1 MITRSSSICRTHRR
15 SPRSG
20 AVLIAVLACMMITI
34 VLVGGA
40 MKSTMAARRQCKSE
54 LQMQQAELLLQ
65 AGVDRVADITQSN
78 GDATTPPELWN
89 AQSAMPEYQT
99 ATVEY
104 KIVEPSEDNVRGLK
118 CTVRLGLSSQTKDL
132 IQLSRVIPFKNKQA
146 SEQSQTNPE
155 SR

>member
-1 MITRSSSICRTHRR
+1 MNQDSSCTRWSDKKRSS
-15 SPRSG
+15 RSG

-65 AGVDRVADITQSN
+65 AGVDRVAMIVQSESV
-78 GDATTPPELWN
+78 TTVPDLWN
-89 AQSAMPEYQT
+89 AQSALPAYEV

-104 KIVEPSEDNVRGLK
+104 QIVEPSEINVRGLK
-118 CTVRLGLSSQTKDL
+118 CTVKLALSNQAKEL
-132 IQLSRVIPFKNKQA
+132 IQLSRIVPFKTNQA
-146 SEQSQTNPE
+146 SDQSQTNPE

>member
-1 MITRSSSICRTHRR
+1 MIQGSNSSRR
-15 SPRSG
+15 SDKKRPSRSG
-20 AVLIAVLACMMITI
+20 AVLIAVLACMMITV

-65 AGVDRVADITQSN
+65 AGVDRVAAIVQS
-78 GDATTPPELWN
+78 DSATTAPALWN
-89 AQSAMPEYQT
+89 AQSAMPAYEI

-104 KIVEPSEDNVRGLK
+104 QIVEPTELHGRGLQ
-118 CTVRLGLSSQTKDL
+118 CTVKLALSNQAKEL
-132 IQLSRVIPFKNKQA
+132 IQLSRMIPFNTTTA
-146 SEQSQTNPE
+146 SNQSQTNPE

>member
-1 MITRSSSICRTHRR
+1 MIQRSCSIHRTQCR
-15 SPRSG
+15 SPRQG

-34 VLVGGA
+34 VMVGGA

-65 AGVDRVADITQSN
+65 AGIDRVATLVQ
-78 GDATTPPELWN
+78 GDSLTTAPELWN
-89 AQSAMPEYQT
+89 AHSALPAYEV

-104 KIVEPSEDNVRGLK
+104 QIVEPSENYARGLK
-118 CTVRLGLSSQTKDL
+118 CTVKLALSNQAKEM
-132 IQLSRVIPFKNKQA
+132 IQLSRVIPIKTTQA
-146 SEQSQTNPE
+146 SAQSQTNPE

>member
-1 MITRSSSICRTHRR
+1 MITRSCSIRRTQRC

-65 AGVDRVADITQSN
+65 AGIDRVATINQS
-78 GDATTPPELWN
+78 DSVTTAPALWN
-89 AQSAMPEYQT
+89 AQSALPAYEI

-104 KIVEPSEDNVRGLK
+104 QLVEPTDINARGLK
-118 CTVRLGLSSQTKDL
+118 CTVRLALSNQAKEL
-132 IQLSRVIPFKNKQA
+132 IQLSRIIPFKSTQA
-146 SEQSQTNPE
+146 SDQSQTNPE
-155 SR
+155 SH

>member
-1 MITRSSSICRTHRR
+1 MIQRSCSIHRTQRR
-15 SPRSG
+15 SPREG

-65 AGVDRVADITQSN
+65 AGVDRVATIIQS
-78 GDATTPPELWN
+78 DRVTTPPTLWN
-89 AQSAMPEYQT
+89 AQSALPAYEV

-104 KIVEPSEDNVRGLK
+104 QIVQPTENNVRGLQ
-118 CTVRLGLSSQTKDL
+118 CTVKLALSNQAKEL
-132 IQLSRVIPFKNKQA
+132 IQLSRIIPLKTSK
-146 SEQSQTNPE
+146 P
-155 SR
+155 